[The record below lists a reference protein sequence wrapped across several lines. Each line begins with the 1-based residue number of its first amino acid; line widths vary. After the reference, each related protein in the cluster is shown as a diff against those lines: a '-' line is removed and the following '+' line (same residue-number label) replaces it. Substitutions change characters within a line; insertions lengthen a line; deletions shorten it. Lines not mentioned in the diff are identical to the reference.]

1 MTKADRTME
10 QNTTEGNILDVK
22 GVSQM
27 FRISKNEVHR
37 LVHTG
42 QLPVLRFGRDGKTWR
57 FVETDVMNLR
67 EGGNS

>member
-42 QLPVLRFGRDGKTWR
+42 QLPVLRFGKRGRTLR
-57 FVETDVMNLR
+57 FVKDDILKLR
-67 EGGNS
+67 ERREP